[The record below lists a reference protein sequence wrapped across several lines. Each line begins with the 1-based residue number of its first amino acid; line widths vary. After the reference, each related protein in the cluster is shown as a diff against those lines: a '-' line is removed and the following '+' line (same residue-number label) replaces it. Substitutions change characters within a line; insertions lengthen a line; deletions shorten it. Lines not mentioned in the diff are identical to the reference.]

1 MLTIAVK
8 FDLSLIEQSK
18 EVIMTNLRAYDV
30 SDSNGSVVVANMT
43 ELEVK
48 DAKIKALED
57 KVDELKAHIKSLHSK
72 LDKAERRAYTGLG
85 DQ

>member
-1 MLTIAVK
+1 
-8 FDLSLIEQSK
+8 
-18 EVIMTNLRAYDV
+18 MTNLRAYDV

-57 KVDELKAHIKSLHSK
+57 KVDELKAHIESLCSK

-85 DQ
+85 D

>member
-48 DAKIKALED
+48 TLKLRLQKIKWM
-57 KVDELKAHIKSLHSK
+57 S
-72 LDKAERRAYTGLG
+72 
-85 DQ
+85 